1 MNFKTPR
8 RIGTLSN
15 GKNLY
20 EVPEGTQREAKVLT
34 DRRGGK
40 NLSQEDSSST
50 DEDSSVEATQE
61 ITMGVEEDDDKEK
74 IFRQEC
80 LDWLALNGKALF
92 ALEVSKFLVKE
103 RKLNATK
110 RTQTLSKSGL
120 LV

>member
-1 MNFKTPR
+1 MNFKQPR
-8 RIGTLSN
+8 RIGTLKN
-15 GKNLY
+15 GKNIY
-20 EVPEGTQREAKVLT
+20 EGTEEARVLT

-40 NLSQEDSSST
+40 NLSQDEMDTSSS
-50 DEDSSVEATQE
+50 DEDSSLEATQQYPTE
-61 ITMGVEEDDDKEK
+61 VEKDDSQEK

-92 ALEVSKFLVKE
+92 ALEVSKFLAKE
-103 RKLNATK
+103 RKVSAQQ

>member
-1 MNFKTPR
+1 MNFKQPR
-8 RIGTLSN
+8 RIGTLAN

-20 EVPEGTQREAKVLT
+20 ELTEGSEKVLT

-40 NLSQEDSSST
+40 NLSKEDSSTS

-80 LDWLALNGKALF
+80 LDWLALNGKALL
-92 ALEVSKFLVKE
+92 ALEVSKFLAKE
-103 RKLNATK
+103 RKANSSK
-110 RTQTLSKSGL
+110 RTATLSKSGL

>member
-1 MNFKTPR
+1 MNFKQPR
-8 RIGTLSN
+8 RIATTKN
-15 GKNLY
+15 GKNIY
-20 EVPEGTQREAKVLT
+20 EGDAEAKVLS

-40 NLSQEDSSST
+40 NLSQEDTIST

-80 LDWLALNGKALF
+80 LDWLALNGKALL
-92 ALEVSKFLVKE
+92 ALEVSKFLAKE
-103 RKLNATK
+103 RKAAAPK
-110 RTQTLSKSGL
+110 RTATLGKSGL